1 MNTYKYEALSKS
13 GVPITGVVRAMDKTD
28 AVIQIKETCDVV
40 TSLKEIVEEED
51 ILEKLHKVK
60 IKDKDLALLCK
71 QFSIILTAGLPIIKT
86 VELVSGQVEDKDLKK
101 ILRAVEDDV
110 KSGYGLA
117 DSLALRGAEGLPMTF
132 VETVRAGEQSGAL
145 DTTFERL
152 SRFYDKKSKTRGKI
166 VSALT
171 YPAFVMV
178 VAVVVIAI
186 IMIFAVPVFTQTF
199 LDLGIELPL
208 PTRMLIS
215 MSNFFSNYTWLICII
230 ALVLFLA
237 YKFYKR
243 TEQGRFNIDKF
254 WLRLPIIGRV
264 SLMNASSQFA
274 NTFSTMLS
282 AGLPVIKALTITGK
296 TMSNYYLGSGV
307 MDAVA
312 KVESGFDLG
321 SSIKETHRF
330 PDLLVEMINVGA
342 QSGSIESTLNV
353 VGEYYDNEV
362 DTSTTKAVSMIEPI
376 IICVL
381 AVFVVFVLLAVY
393 LPMFSMYGG
402 M

>member
-13 GVPITGVVRAMDKTD
+13 GVPITGVVRAMDKSD

-321 SSIKETHRF
+321 SSIKETYRF

>member
-132 VETVRAGEQSGAL
+132 VETVRAGEQSGTL

>member
-208 PTRMLIS
+208 PTRMLIA

-282 AGLPVIKALTITGK
+282 AGLPVIRALTITGK